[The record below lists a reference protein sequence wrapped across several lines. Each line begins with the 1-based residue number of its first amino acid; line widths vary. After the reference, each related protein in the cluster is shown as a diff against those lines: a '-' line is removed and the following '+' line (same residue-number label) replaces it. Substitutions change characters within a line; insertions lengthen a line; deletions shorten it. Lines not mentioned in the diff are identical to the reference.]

1 MKIYTSPLL
10 IVVSIL
16 AFIGGCAPTS
26 TLQNKP
32 QSADEYLS
40 STPALPIPQVST
52 SVEIDQIPD
61 SDKLLQAEELAAAD
75 KTKESHALIL
85 SINPDNLDN
94 RGFVRHSLLSAN
106 IYIANNQLEFA
117 SQVLQTTRFNAL
129 TGRQKSELRIEI
141 IQLQADIAIA
151 LGNYPLGLEK
161 LIKLSRLAKR
171 KSDIRAIHDQ
181 IWTILYLVPYEVLS
195 EKNKK
200 NYQHRGWLK
209 LAASSREYQLHPNEQ
224 AKIFS
229 AWRRNWK
236 SHPAAKNPP
245 SYFGGSSFWNSN
257 PDSIGLLVPLQEN
270 YSTPSK
276 TLIDGFMDAYYSAM
290 NLETK
295 KSKKLP
301 EIRIYDSSSGEITA
315 VYNQAV
321 KDGMDLIIGP
331 MRQSEVEA
339 LGKLDD
345 LPVPTISLNRLDSS
359 FAVSTDNLYQF
370 GLSTEDELTQIANR
384 AWQRGHRNILMISP
398 DNSWGRKSA
407 DFMRQ
412 HWVTKGGSMVE
423 DVRYPISVNDFTK
436 FLKQPLQI
444 DLSEKRGLSIKR
456 FINSRVKYSARR
468 RQDIDV
474 VVMLGYPIKARQIK
488 PALDFLY
495 ASDIPVMATS
505 HIFSGLEQTG
515 LDRDLSQ
522 VEFTSM
528 PWTIKGQLAKELLP
542 DKQLHTAYRHLYALG
557 HDSFLIARNLSN
569 LEKSEPFPLFG
580 ATGLLSLKDGTIV
593 REQKWAKFK
602 RGAAIESY

>member
-1 MKIYTSPLL
+1 M
-10 IVVSIL
+10 SIL

-52 SVEIDQIPD
+52 SIEIDQIPD

-75 KTKESHALIL
+75 KTDESNALIL

-106 IYIANNQLEFA
+106 IYIANDQLELA
-117 SQVLQTTRFNAL
+117 SQILQTTRFNAL
-129 TGRQKSELRIEI
+129 IGRQKSELRIEM

-151 LGNYPLGLEK
+151 LGNYPLGLDK

-209 LAASSREYQLHPNEQ
+209 LAASSREFQLHPNEQ

-236 SHPAAKNPP
+236 NHPAAKNPP

-270 YSTPSK
+270 YLTPSK

-290 NLETK
+290 NLPTK

-301 EIRIYDSSSGEITA
+301 EIRIYDSSSGEIAA

-359 FAVSTDNLYQF
+359 SAASTDNLYQF

-412 HWVTKGGSMVE
+412 HWVTKGGSMME

-456 FINSRVKYSARR
+456 FINSRVKYIARR

-528 PWTIKGQLAKELLP
+528 PWTLKGQLAKELQP

-557 HDSFLIARNLSN
+557 HDSFLIARNLSY

-580 ATGLLSLKDGTIV
+580 ATGLLSLQDGTIV

>member
-40 STPALPIPQVST
+40 SSPALAIPQVSA
-52 SVEIDQIPD
+52 SVEIDQMSD
-61 SDKLLQAEELAAAD
+61 SEKLLQAEELSAAD
-75 KTKESHALIL
+75 KTEESHALIL

-106 IYIANNQLEFA
+106 IYIANDQLELA

-129 TGRQKSELRIEI
+129 IGRQKAESRIEI
-141 IQLQADIAIA
+141 VQLQADIVIA

-181 IWTILYLVPYEVLS
+181 IWTILYLVPYEVLT

-200 NYQHRGWLK
+200 NYQLRGWLK

-224 AKIFS
+224 TKIFS

-236 SHPAAKNPP
+236 NHPAAKNPP

-270 YSTPSK
+270 YLTPSK

-315 VYNQAV
+315 VYNQAM

-331 MRQSEVEA
+331 MRQSEVEG
-339 LGKLDD
+339 LGQLND

-359 FAVSTDNLYQF
+359 SAAPTDNLYQF
-370 GLSTEDELTQIANR
+370 GLSSEDELTQIADR

-407 DFMRQ
+407 DFMHQ

-474 VVMLGYPIKARQIK
+474 VVMLGYPLKARQIK

-495 ASDIPVMATS
+495 ASDIPVIATS
-505 HIFSGLEQTG
+505 HIYSGLEQTG

-528 PWTIKGQLAKELLP
+528 PWTLKGQLAKELQP

-569 LEKSEPFPLFG
+569 LKKSEPFPLFG
-580 ATGLLSLKDGTIV
+580 ATGLLSLQNGAIV

-602 RGAAIESY
+602 RGAATESY

>member
-1 MKIYTSPLL
+1 M
-10 IVVSIL
+10 SIL

-32 QSADEYLS
+32 QSADELLRPPPELS
-40 STPALPIPQVST
+40 NQQISATA
-52 SVEIDQIPD
+52 EIDQISD
-61 SDKLLQAEELAAAD
+61 SEKLLQAEELLATE
-75 KTKESHALIL
+75 KTLDSEVLIL
-85 SINPDNLDN
+85 TINPDNLDN
-94 RGFVRHSLLSAN
+94 RSFVRHSLLSAN
-106 IYIANNQLEFA
+106 IYIANDQLELA
-117 SQVLQTTRFNAL
+117 SQVLQTTRLNAL
-129 TGRQKSELRIEI
+129 IGRQKAELRIEI

-161 LIKLSRLAKR
+161 LIKLSRVTKR

-181 IWTILYLVPYEVLS
+181 IWSVLYLVPYEVLIA
-195 EKNKK
+195 KNKK

-224 AKIFS
+224 TKIFNT
-229 AWRRNWK
+229 WRRNWK
-236 SHPAAKNPP
+236 NHPAAKTPP

-270 YSTPSK
+270 YLTPSR

-301 EIRIYDSSSGEITA
+301 EIRIYDSSSGEITT
-315 VYNQAV
+315 VYKQAI

-339 LGKLDD
+339 LGQLDD

-359 FAVSTDNLYQF
+359 SAASTDNLYQF
-370 GLSTEDELTQIANR
+370 GLSTEDELIQIADR

-407 DFMRQ
+407 DFMSQ
-412 HWVTKGGSMVE
+412 HWLSKGGVMVE
-423 DVRYPISVNDFTK
+423 DVRYPLSVNDFTK

-444 DLSEKRGLSIKR
+444 DLSEKRGLNIKR
-456 FINSRVKYSARR
+456 LINSRVKYSARR

-474 VVMLGYPIKARQIK
+474 VVMLGYPLKARQIK

-495 ASDIPVMATS
+495 ASEIPVMATS
-505 HIFSGLEQTG
+505 HIFSGVSQSV
-515 LDRDLSQ
+515 LDRDLSHI
-522 VEFTSM
+522 EFTSM
-528 PWTIKGQLAKELLP
+528 PWTLKGQLAKELKP
-542 DKQLHTAYRHLYALG
+542 DTQLHTAYRQLYALG
-557 HDSFLIARNLSN
+557 YDSFLVARNLSN
-569 LEKSEPFPLFG
+569 LEKSEPFPLYG
-580 ATGLLSLKDGTIV
+580 ATGLLSLKDGTII
-593 REQKWAKFK
+593 REPKWAKFK

>member
-75 KTKESHALIL
+75 KTEESNALIL

-94 RGFVRHSLLSAN
+94 RSFVRHSLLSAN

-181 IWTILYLVPYEVLS
+181 IWTILYLVPYQVLS

-236 SHPAAKNPP
+236 NHPAAKNPP

-270 YSTPSK
+270 YLTPSK

-290 NLETK
+290 NLPTK

-301 EIRIYDSSSGEITA
+301 EIRIYDSSSGEIAA

-359 FAVSTDNLYQF
+359 SAASTDNLYQF

-384 AWQRGHRNILMISP
+384 AWQRGRRNILMISP

-474 VVMLGYPIKARQIK
+474 VVMLGYPNKARQIK

-528 PWTIKGQLAKELLP
+528 PWTLKGQLAKELQP

-580 ATGLLSLKDGTIV
+580 ATGLLSLQDGTIV

-602 RGAAIESY
+602 RGAAIESF

>member
-75 KTKESHALIL
+75 KTEESNALIL

-94 RGFVRHSLLSAN
+94 RSFVRHSLLSAN

-236 SHPAAKNPP
+236 NHPAAKNPP

-270 YSTPSK
+270 YLTPSK

-290 NLETK
+290 NLPTK

-301 EIRIYDSSSGEITA
+301 EIRIYDSSSGEIAA

-359 FAVSTDNLYQF
+359 SAASTDNLYQF

-384 AWQRGHRNILMISP
+384 AWQRGRRNILMISP

-474 VVMLGYPIKARQIK
+474 VVMLGYPNKARQIK

-528 PWTIKGQLAKELLP
+528 PWTLKGQLAKELQP

-580 ATGLLSLKDGTIV
+580 ATGILSLQDGTIV

>member
-1 MKIYTSPLL
+1 M
-10 IVVSIL
+10 SIL
-16 AFIGGCAPTS
+16 ALIGGCAPTS
-26 TLQNKP
+26 TLQNNTQP
-32 QSADEYLS
+32 ADEFLS
-40 STPALPIPQVST
+40 TTPALPNQQLSALA
-52 SVEIDQIPD
+52 EIDQI
-61 SDKLLQAEELAAAD
+61 SDLEKLLQAEELSAAE
-75 KTKESHALIL
+75 KTEESHALIL
-85 SINPDNLDN
+85 TINPDNLDN
-94 RGFVRHSLLSAN
+94 RSFVRHSILTAN
-106 IYIANNQLEFA
+106 FYIPNDQLELA
-117 SQVLQTTRFNAL
+117 SQALQTPRFNAL
-129 TGRQKSELRIEI
+129 IGRQKAELRSEI
-141 IQLQADIAIA
+141 IQLQADVAIA
-151 LGNYPLGLEK
+151 LGNYPMGLEK

-181 IWTILYLVPYEVLS
+181 IWSVLYLVPYEILI
-195 EKNKK
+195 EKNKE

-224 AKIFS
+224 TQILS

-236 SHPAAKNPP
+236 NHPAAKNPP

-257 PDSIGLLVPLQEN
+257 PDTIGLLVPLQEN
-270 YSTPSK
+270 YLTPSK

-290 NLETK
+290 NLQTK

-301 EIRIYDSSSGEITA
+301 EIRIYDSSSAEITA

-331 MRQSEVEA
+331 MRQSEVES
-339 LGKLDD
+339 LGQLDE
-345 LPVPTISLNRLDSS
+345 LPVPTISLNRLDSQP
-359 FAVSTDNLYQF
+359 AATTDNLYQF
-370 GLSTEDELTQIANR
+370 GLSIEDELTQIADR

-398 DNSWGRKSA
+398 NNSWGSKSA

-412 HWVTKGGSMVE
+412 HWVTKGGIMVE
-423 DVRYPISVNDFTK
+423 DVRYPLSVNDFTK
-436 FLKQPLQI
+436 FLKEPLQI

-474 VVMLGYPIKARQIK
+474 VVMLGYPLKARQIK

-505 HIFSGLEQTG
+505 HIYSGLKQTG

-528 PWTIKGQLAKELLP
+528 PWTLKGQLAKELQP
-542 DKQLHTAYRHLYALG
+542 DNQLHTAYRHLYALG

-580 ATGLLSLKDGTIV
+580 ATGLLSLQDGTIV
-593 REQKWAKFK
+593 REQKWATFK

>member
-1 MKIYTSPLL
+1 
-10 IVVSIL
+10 VSIL

-26 TLQNKP
+26 TLENKP

-40 STPALPIPQVST
+40 RTPALPIAQVSA
-52 SVEIDQIPD
+52 SVETDQIPD
-61 SDKLLQAEELAAAD
+61 SEKLLQAEELAAAD
-75 KTKESHALIL
+75 KTEESNALIL
-85 SINPDNLDN
+85 KINPDNLDN

-106 IYIANNQLEFA
+106 IYIANDQLELA
-117 SQVLQTTRFNAL
+117 SQILQTKRFNAL
-129 TGRQKSELRIEI
+129 IGRQKSELRIEI
-141 IQLQADIAIA
+141 IQIQADVAIA
-151 LGNYPLGLEK
+151 LGNYPLGLDK

-181 IWTILYLVPYEVLS
+181 IWTILYLVPYEALT

-200 NYQHRGWLK
+200 NYQYRGWLK

-224 AKIFS
+224 TKIFS

-236 SHPAAKNPP
+236 NHPAAKNPP

-257 PDSIGLLVPLQEN
+257 PDSIGLLVPLQKN
-270 YSTPSK
+270 YLTPSK

-290 NLETK
+290 NLTTK

-315 VYNQAV
+315 VYNQAI

-331 MRQSEVEA
+331 MRQSEVES
-339 LGKLDD
+339 LGQLDD

-359 FAVSTDNLYQF
+359 SAASTDNLYQF

-384 AWQRGHRNILMISP
+384 AWQRGHRNILMIAP
-398 DNSWGRKSA
+398 ENSWGKKSA

-444 DLSEKRGLSIKR
+444 DLSEKRGLNIKR

-495 ASDIPVMATS
+495 ASNIPVMATS
-505 HIFSGLEQTG
+505 HIFSGIEQTG

-528 PWTIKGQLAKELLP
+528 PWTLKGQLAKELQP
-542 DKQLHTAYRHLYALG
+542 DQQLHTAYRHLYALG

-580 ATGLLSLKDGTIV
+580 ATGLLSLQDGTIV

>member
-1 MKIYTSPLL
+1 M

-26 TLQNKP
+26 TLENKP

-40 STPALPIPQVST
+40 RTPALPIAQVSA
-52 SVEIDQIPD
+52 SVETDQIPD
-61 SDKLLQAEELAAAD
+61 SEKLLQAEELAAAD
-75 KTKESHALIL
+75 KTEESNALIL
-85 SINPDNLDN
+85 KINPDNLDN

-106 IYIANNQLEFA
+106 IYIANDQLELA
-117 SQVLQTTRFNAL
+117 SQILQTKRFNAL
-129 TGRQKSELRIEI
+129 IGRQKSELRIEI
-141 IQLQADIAIA
+141 IQIQADVAIA
-151 LGNYPLGLEK
+151 LGNYPLGLDK
-161 LIKLSRLAKR
+161 LIKLSRLAKH

-181 IWTILYLVPYEVLS
+181 IWTILYLVPYEALT

-200 NYQHRGWLK
+200 NYQYRGWLK

-224 AKIFS
+224 TKIFS

-236 SHPAAKNPP
+236 NHPAAKNPP

-270 YSTPSK
+270 YLTPSK

-290 NLETK
+290 NLTTK

-315 VYNQAV
+315 VYNQAI

-331 MRQSEVEA
+331 MRQSEVES
-339 LGKLDD
+339 LGQLDD

-359 FAVSTDNLYQF
+359 SAASTDNLYQF

-384 AWQRGHRNILMISP
+384 AWQRGHRNILMIAP
-398 DNSWGRKSA
+398 ENSWGKKSA

-444 DLSEKRGLSIKR
+444 DLSEKRGLNIKR

-495 ASDIPVMATS
+495 ASNIPVMATS
-505 HIFSGLEQTG
+505 HIFSGIEQTG

-528 PWTIKGQLAKELLP
+528 PWTLKGQLAKELQP
-542 DKQLHTAYRHLYALG
+542 DQQLHTAYRHLYALG
-557 HDSFLIARNLSN
+557 HDSFLIARNLSY

-580 ATGLLSLKDGTIV
+580 ATGLLSLQDGTIV

>member
-52 SVEIDQIPD
+52 SIEIDQIPD

-75 KTKESHALIL
+75 KTDESNALIL

-106 IYIANNQLEFA
+106 IYIANDQLELA
-117 SQVLQTTRFNAL
+117 SQILQTTRFNAL
-129 TGRQKSELRIEI
+129 IGRQKSELRIEM

-151 LGNYPLGLEK
+151 LGNYPLGLDK

-209 LAASSREYQLHPNEQ
+209 LAASSREFQLHPNEQ

-236 SHPAAKNPP
+236 NHPAAKNPP

-270 YSTPSK
+270 YLTPSK

-290 NLETK
+290 NLPTK

-301 EIRIYDSSSGEITA
+301 EIRIYDSSSGEIAA

-359 FAVSTDNLYQF
+359 SAASTDNLYQF

-456 FINSRVKYSARR
+456 FINSRVKYSVRR

-528 PWTIKGQLAKELLP
+528 PWTLKGQLAKELQP

-580 ATGLLSLKDGTIV
+580 ATGLLSLQDGTIM
-593 REQKWAKFK
+593 REQIWAKFK

>member
-1 MKIYTSPLL
+1 M
-10 IVVSIL
+10 SIL

-32 QSADEYLS
+32 QYADEYLS

-52 SVEIDQIPD
+52 SIEIDQIPD

-75 KTKESHALIL
+75 KTDESNALIL

-94 RGFVRHSLLSAN
+94 RSFVRHSLLSAN

-117 SQVLQTTRFNAL
+117 SQVLQTMRFNAL

-209 LAASSREYQLHPNEQ
+209 LAASSREFQLHPNEQ

-236 SHPAAKNPP
+236 NHPAAKNPP

-270 YSTPSK
+270 YLTPSK

-290 NLETK
+290 NLPTK

-301 EIRIYDSSSGEITA
+301 EIRIYDSSSGEIAA

-359 FAVSTDNLYQF
+359 SAASTDNLYQF

-528 PWTIKGQLAKELLP
+528 PWTLKGQLAKELQP

>member
-1 MKIYTSPLL
+1 M
-10 IVVSIL
+10 SIL

-40 STPALPIPQVST
+40 SSPALAIPQVSA
-52 SVEIDQIPD
+52 SVEIGQMSD
-61 SDKLLQAEELAAAD
+61 SEKLLQAEELSAAD
-75 KTKESHALIL
+75 KTEESHALIL

-106 IYIANNQLEFA
+106 IYIANDQLELA

-129 TGRQKSELRIEI
+129 IGRQKAESRIEI
-141 IQLQADIAIA
+141 VQLQADIAIA
-151 LGNYPLGLEK
+151 LGNYPLGFEK

-181 IWTILYLVPYEVLS
+181 IWTILYLVPYEVLT

-224 AKIFS
+224 TKIFS

-236 SHPAAKNPP
+236 NHPAAKNPP

-257 PDSIGLLVPLQEN
+257 PDNIGLLIPLQEN
-270 YSTPSK
+270 YLTPSK

-331 MRQSEVEA
+331 MRQSEVEG
-339 LGKLDD
+339 LGQLND

-359 FAVSTDNLYQF
+359 SAAPTDNLYQF
-370 GLSTEDELTQIANR
+370 GLSTEDELMQIADR

-407 DFMRQ
+407 DFMHQ

-474 VVMLGYPIKARQIK
+474 VVMLGYPLKARQIK

-495 ASDIPVMATS
+495 ASDIPVIATS
-505 HIFSGLEQTG
+505 HIYSGLEQTG

-528 PWTIKGQLAKELLP
+528 PWTLKGQLAKELQP

-569 LEKSEPFPLFG
+569 LKKSEPFPLFG
-580 ATGLLSLKDGTIV
+580 ATGLLSLQNGAIV

-602 RGAAIESY
+602 RGAATESY